1 MDWLAFLFCVLIWAL
16 HVSNTQSQGS
26 TNTEFAINVPWL
38 RKSTCQTP
46 TTVDKCIECTCDD
59 GVQTCRNV
67 CDTLGYRRKGSE
79 CFSGQPIP
87 DPDGCNTCICFEGEI
102 HCTRNQCDY
111 EHDYEGK
118 ECTIPKYILKP
129 DGCNF
134 CFCSPEGRL
143 KCSNEICIPEFQC
156 SKDKTGIFRPDSC
169 NVCACVNNRLR
180 CTANKCLTAITE
192 PRLPPA
198 LSLIIDPQ
206 IKTRFQ
212 EDEGQ
217 TPLPHKCTN
226 TICCHCLKRMLAGYV
241 GSSSE
246 NYDDLF
252 NEDTQNQKNISRGPL
267 FDIIAQICSK
277 NQSTVEQSHAYH
289 GYKQEAKLH
298 SNSLSEDK
306 SKLIKILATSS
317 NNPTLG
323 DISDRFSSSQPEYAQ
338 KNYQSNNF
346 QNLATEYLIKPPSIV
361 NYSTKL
367 ITASPQSNQT
377 NLVVPDKEPLYQD
390 SFLPTE
396 GRHEIVSNSVSLS
409 VPEYPKDIDKVF
421 PFSDE
426 NEKLSNDY
434 SSLTINPM
442 DEPRIISNS
451 LQFGPSD
458 QHTIIPVMS
467 IQSTEGIAN
476 NKIQSL
482 HLVPQNVPN
491 AEVVTSDEY
500 HQYKPIESR
509 IISSENSAKSVIEN
523 NYEKSMIDEI
533 NQIIQHTSQTQ
544 LEPNPATYNLNQL
557 KQQEDY
563 QNPNI
568 PQIHENNIFESLSLQ
583 KSLNQYNDS
592 SIQAET
598 ESDLTS
604 QVILNK
610 IEDALQIKSPVT
622 GSTLV
627 QDQNQLK
634 DISITNYHDMSQI
647 VPNYN
652 FDQDVNRTPQNTR
665 IPPQSNR
672 GSSDFHDNQYL
683 LNRNPSLQI
692 NHQPNVPALFL
703 LPPRSQFKPRSPY
716 THNVHERRPRPVFVP
731 NQARTPMLHNN
742 IAQSQLYHRLI
753 PTSQNFQPSNNL
765 IAYRPN
771 SPNLI
776 REPLKLQQFPHG
788 DTLVHGSTY
797 NGNLHS
803 GETTLYKDQPYEYVA
818 LPDLTDPL
826 LAEVYQQKNGRLN
839 GHPRIHPYTMHPNIQ
854 SQPHNVAHV
863 PLKHITQMPKPA
875 RPILLPQ
882 KQIAIQ
888 QPSAQHSKLVWE
900 GQRRPLNPFRYPH
913 YLDPNPSHQKNFQYS
928 PSQMIPNRPVF
939 GSSELSSE
947 IQYSPRPTRPVNFPY
962 KRPENEKKQYY
973 NKPDQMIGQF
983 KQQNGLY
990 KSNNYES
997 IFALM
1002 PGQFPNA
1009 NVANQFQN
1017 QGAPRPNLLP
1027 GVTDNPKSPVTMQY
1041 VVSDPPKGTEN
1052 IMNHKYPDTDENEYH
1067 DNQKDASL
1075 LVQSDDHDQYISPSS
1090 LESQVND
1097 IFWNNN
1103 NENLLQAT
1111 TSDQSL
1117 MIKLDSDHQQ
1127 EIDKIFNDYEDM
1139 SENQN
1144 SEIDLEMKS
1153 SYKEYNSAQNQDEL
1167 PLTDSSVSDIE
1178 ENKDVYNFV
1187 DEFYK
1192 VTPNPIQDEPVALT
1206 TSNNP
1211 FLNLYSSVDE
1221 FYKVM
1226 PNPIQGEPVALT
1238 TSNNPSLDFHDQDEQ
1253 VDAYK
1258 TTTDFEESLYDS
1270 VSTNGQSPQ
1279 DFGLKLN
1286 EMDRSNVSQSSNPQ
1300 EPSFVK
1306 RMELNETT
1314 TATTAN
1320 WLENIT
1326 EEIYNTTDSL
1336 STLSEFSENLSTANN
1351 IVDKMLYS
1359 SITTEE
1365 LQTII
1370 NDVKSELESKVQFDN
1385 NNETDFIYDRF
1396 LDDAPTFSEDGG
1408 MIESAENLL
1417 EIHTTSEDSNV
1428 KDIETIT
1435 NFKEIDS
1442 TTTVAAVNLETSLL
1456 PKIFNSRVIYKQKDQ
1471 IEECGEG
1478 TQWIRNC
1485 YGCSCE
1491 NGKAVCYKLPA
1502 CVLRSIGEP
1511 MTCKPYS
1518 RFKMGDCYTCVC
1530 NGDGVAECDSTGC
1543 TKEIGNEMLAV
1554 GEKPNNPEDS
1564 TEAGSDYKQYYDE
1577 KKTDEQYYSSD
1588 KKLSKECTKQI
1599 VYPTCEPGTSWISAC
1614 HRCECKNNSRHECT
1628 PVDGCELDVLRKGK
1642 PSRCKPNSKFYPKT
1656 TSMPCVECY
1665 CNDEGI
1671 PYCPTPN
1678 K

>member
-26 TNTEFAINVPWL
+26 TNTESAINVPWL

-46 TTVDKCIECTCDD
+46 TTVDKCIQCTCDD

-67 CDTLGYRRKGSE
+67 CHTLEYRRKGSE
-79 CFSGQPIP
+79 CFSGQRIP

-118 ECTIPKYILKP
+118 ECTVPKYILKP

-156 SKDKTGIFRPDSC
+156 SKDKTGIFRPDRC

-192 PRLPPA
+192 PSLPPA
-198 LSLIIDPQ
+198 LSSMIDPQ
-206 IKTRFQ
+206 IKMRFQ

-241 GSSSE
+241 GSSS
-246 NYDDLF
+246 
-252 NEDTQNQKNISRGPL
+252 
-267 FDIIAQICSK
+267 
-277 NQSTVEQSHAYH
+277 
-289 GYKQEAKLH
+289 
-298 SNSLSEDK
+298 
-306 SKLIKILATSS
+306 
-317 NNPTLG
+317 
-323 DISDRFSSSQPEYAQ
+323 
-338 KNYQSNNF
+338 
-346 QNLATEYLIKPPSIV
+346 
-361 NYSTKL
+361 
-367 ITASPQSNQT
+367 
-377 NLVVPDKEPLYQD
+377 
-390 SFLPTE
+390 
-396 GRHEIVSNSVSLS
+396 
-409 VPEYPKDIDKVF
+409 EYPKDIDKVF

-467 IQSTEGIAN
+467 IQNTESIAN

-482 HLVPQNVPN
+482 NFVPQNVPN
-491 AEVVTSDEY
+491 AEAVTSDEY
-500 HQYKPIESR
+500 HQYKPTMN
-509 IISSENSAKSVIEN
+509 IINNSAKSIIEN
-523 NYEKSMIDEI
+523 NDEKSMIDEI
-533 NQIIQHTSQTQ
+533 NQIIQHTLQTQ
-544 LEPNPATYNLNQL
+544 LEPNPALNNMYQL

-568 PQIHENNIFESLSLQ
+568 PQIHENNNFESLSLQ

-592 SIQAET
+592 SIQVET

-692 NHQPNVPALFL
+692 NHQPNVPARFL
-703 LPPRSQFKPRSPY
+703 LPPRSQFKPRSFY

-731 NQARTPMLHNN
+731 NQARPPMLHNN

-803 GETTLYKDQPYEYVA
+803 GETTLNKDQPYKYVA

-973 NKPDQMIGQF
+973 NKPDQMLGQF

-1017 QGAPRPNLLP
+1017 KGAPRPNLHP

-1041 VVSDPPKGTEN
+1041 VVSDPPKDTEN
-1052 IMNHKYPDTDENEYH
+1052 IINHKYPDTDENEYH
-1067 DNQKDASL
+1067 DNQKDAGL

-1117 MIKLDSDHQQ
+1117 MIKLDSGHQQ

-1211 FLNLYSSVDE
+1211 SLNLYSSIDE

-1279 DFGLKLN
+1279 DFELKLN
-1286 EMDRSNVSQSSNPQ
+1286 EMDLSDVSQSSNPQ

-1320 WLENIT
+1320 WLENST

-1359 SITTEE
+1359 SLTTEE

-1564 TEAGSDYKQYYDE
+1564 TEAGLAYKQYHDE

-1588 KKLSKECTKQI
+1588 KKLPKECTKQI
-1599 VYPTCEPGTSWISAC
+1599 VYPTCEPGTTWISAC

-1656 TSMPCVECY
+1656 TGMPCVECY

-1671 PYCPTPN
+1671 PFCPTPN